1 MKYVKFATVTLLVLA
16 LSVVA
21 VVAEID
27 VPKPTSRF
35 FVNDF
40 AGVMDE
46 GAENEIYEA
55 GVQLYEKTGAQ
66 VVAVTVDSLDGAS
79 IEDYGLALARS
90 WGIGDEERDTGA
102 LLILAVQDREV
113 RIEVGYGLEG
123 AITDARSGIIL
134 DNYAIPSFAE
144 NDFESG
150 MRGAYDAIINEV
162 YLEFGM
168 EADPNYIPADELEEE
183 YPSIGTIILFILL
196 VLLLGFTRRGG
207 LFPWIFLGGHHHHHG
222 GGFGGSSGGFS
233 GGGFRGGGGGFGGGG
248 ASRRF

>member
-1 MKYVKFATVTLLVLA
+1 MLVLA
-16 LSVVA
+16 LSA
-21 VVAEID
+21 VVVGAAID
-27 VPKPTSRF
+27 VPEPTSRF

-79 IEDYGLALARS
+79 VEQYSLELARS

-102 LLILAVQDREV
+102 LLLLAVQDREV

-134 DNYAIPSFAE
+134 DNYAIPSFSE
-144 NDFESG
+144 DDFENG

-168 EADPNYIPADELEEE
+168 EADPNYIPADELDNG
-183 YPSIGTIILFILL
+183 PSPMGTLATVVILILFLSL
-196 VLLLGFTRRGG
+196 TRRGG
-207 LFPWIFLGGHHHHHG
+207 FFPWFFLGGHHHHHG
-222 GGFGGSSGGFS
+222 GGFGGGGFS